1 MLYMYFDF
9 ENMFKKLYFM
19 SRVYIKYM
27 VIGLKYKFYLGDCK
41 KM

>member
-27 VIGLKYKFYLGDCK
+27 VIGLKYLN
-41 KM
+41 